1 MRKLHLP
8 DLKPVWRALLYLATT
23 VLAALS
29 IVGAACEGV
38 FPRWA
43 VYLFYGTAAAA
54 LCFSCL
60 YLVRDLRRL
69 KRFLR
74 EMAGKGRITGRCIED
89 KKYRTGLAA
98 VMGIP
103 VNAAIALYNGVVAAV
118 AGSPWFGTLCAY
130 YLILGIMRAYW
141 IAQHLEETGLAPG
154 RRFRIKKTPE
164 RKIRRRYGI
173 LFITMAFVLGGAVIL
188 LIHLEGGK
196 SYPGYTIYVAAAY
209 AFTKSILAVWNTV
222 SAGRKKEQS
231 WIIIRSIELA
241 DAAVS
246 ILSLQTA
253 MFSSFSSG
261 DEAFRSLMNGIT
273 GAVVSLITLLIGVF
287 YLAASRRKVES

>member
-1 MRKLHLP
+1 MRKMHLP
-8 DLKPVWRALLYLATT
+8 DLKPVWKALLYLATT

-74 EMAGKGRITGRCIED
+74 EMAGKGQITGRCIED

-103 VNAAIALYNGVVAAV
+103 VNAAVALYNGVVAAV

-222 SAGRKKEQS
+222 SAGRKKNSPGSSSEALGWPMPRCPFCLFRRQCS
-231 WIIIRSIELA
+231 P
-241 DAAVS
+241 
-246 ILSLQTA
+246 LSPAGTKPFVL
-253 MFSSFSSG
+253 
-261 DEAFRSLMNGIT
+261 
-273 GAVVSLITLLIGVF
+273 
-287 YLAASRRKVES
+287 